1 MTRAASTYRGARRNA
16 YRAAG
21 HKFPWQLVKPKV
33 KVIEAPPV
41 RPNVRVLDSERKKPR
56 QGTMDVTGW
65 FGLMRS
71 LVSRRTATRFEK
83 KPKRGWAAKRR
94 RTPFEP
100 FFTGEKLRIAQARH
114 VHPRHLR
121 EAL

>member
-16 YRAAG
+16 YRAAR

-33 KVIEAPPV
+33 KVIDAPPV
-41 RPNVRVLDSERKKPR
+41 RRNERDRQKKRPEFVA
-56 QGTMDVTGW
+56 MEFTGW

-71 LVSRRTATRFEK
+71 LVSRKTATRFEK